1 MKRKAPEIRAA
12 AVHAVQLGKLSLQ
25 DALSVFHVSKS
36 SLYRWMKIYKE
47 EGRII
52 HKTPTGRTPVLTEE
66 HIEQIKKIMAEQPDI
81 TLTELAERLDHPACI
96 ATIHDHLKK
105 LGYGY
110 KKNTQGVRTRPGR
123 CETCTDGMER
133 HAAVGFYA
141 PNRMHR

>member
-12 AVHAVQLGKLSLQ
+12 AVHAVQLRKLSMQ

-36 SLYRWMKIYKE
+36 SLYRWMKIYKD

-52 HKTPTGRTPVLTEE
+52 HKTPTGRTPVLTDE
-66 HIEQIKKIMAEQPDI
+66 HIEQIKMIMAEQPDI

-96 ATIHDHLKK
+96 ATIHNHLKK

-110 KKNTQGVRTRPGR
+110 KKKHSGRQNRTGK
-123 CETCTDGMER
+123 M
-133 HAAVGFYA
+133 
-141 PNRMHR
+141 